1 MKKKV
6 IGSLAIALFIIVIT
20 ILGYIYSNNTNS
32 NPDKNEDVFVENN
45 VQQTNNKDK
54 IKESGNITVYINGDV
69 KNPGVY
75 ELPSSS
81 RIGDLVKASGGFN
94 KDADIYSL
102 NLAKKLK
109 DEDYILVNNKN
120 NADNKVN
127 LNAVKGNSTD
137 NDKININTASIE
149 QLDSIPGIGKITAQ
163 KIIDY
168 REKNGGFNN
177 IEDLKNIDRIGDKT
191 IEKIKDNIDVR

>member
-1 MKKKV
+1 MKKKI
-6 IGSLAIALFIIVIT
+6 IGSLIIALCIVVIT
-20 ILGYIYSNNTNS
+20 IAGYIYSNNKNNNS
-32 NPDKNEDVFVENN
+32 NKNEDIFVENN
-45 VQQTNNKDK
+45 VEQTNNNHK

-75 ELPSSS
+75 ELSSSS

-94 KDADIYSL
+94 KDADVYSL

-120 NADNKVN
+120 NANNKAN
-127 LNAVKGNSTD
+127 LNLAKSGSID
-137 NDKININTASIE
+137 NGKININTASIE
-149 QLDSIPGIGKITAQ
+149 QLDSIPGIGKVTAQ

-177 IEDLKNIDRIGDKT
+177 VEDLKNIDRIGDKT
-191 IEKIKDNIDVR
+191 IEKIKDSIDIR